1 MKPTR
6 WKEEISNHDAKMA
19 KKLQK
24 VEKEHDEE
32 LADLRAQAQ
41 MSQQSNTPAVGSSLG
56 SVIIPMVMFA
66 VLAGGMGTMGGL
78 GI

>member
-1 MKPTR
+1 
-6 WKEEISNHDAKMA
+6 MA

-24 VEKEHDEE
+24 MEKEHDEE

-56 SVIIPMVMFA
+56 SFIIPMVMFA